1 MKAPHAVISGRS
13 NRCGAPEGDKESQRS
28 RKRRALQELG
38 SMKRPFSQSSLPNP
52 EPETS
57 GVGTGSVDQMDIEP
71 CCNIQDDGAVPESQ
85 TPGGTLH
92 SSLHR
97 PKRERKQRTY
107 TLCEVCNIQL
117 NSAAQAQ
124 IHYNGKSHQK
134 RLKQI
139 SNGKMPSSTGTS
151 AQGSPLLA
159 SLPVPGRPLQP
170 QLDLKHLL
178 PFRLNGSSP
187 LSLFPNFNTM
197 DPVQK
202 AVINHTF
209 GVPQTLKKKQIISCN
224 ICHLRF
230 NSTNQAEAHYKG
242 HKHARKLKAMEA
254 QKNRQRRAADASS
267 TGRERDRSKISSDA
281 ALPLTDT
288 SLEKESS
295 CLQAD
300 LEPAVLDG
308 KLEESPRSSAMLTPV
323 SEVSSVDL
331 VTLSPPQISPS
342 SQLSETASD
351 TSAPEVPE
359 VTEATKVAD
368 LSTES
373 GSVADSAVTNGE
385 ACTDDNK
392 EPKKSKAHLH
402 CPVCKVT
409 VNSVSQLEAHNSGTK
424 HKLMLEGHAVLPRRR
439 GKVVAARAGC
449 KSKRLGSKGS
459 VGVPS
464 KNFQCEACE
473 VFVNSETQLSQHMNS
488 RRHKDRLA
496 GKPPKPKFTPHSK
509 SQPSS
514 GLTNV
519 RWSGYAGVAVTAMK
533 KAFTQCNLAS
543 FSSQT
548 KLALQKQLTK
558 SLTTGF
564 LPSPLTPPT
573 LCTVATNPLALRHPV
588 GTTTFI
594 QTPFLGPALFRPA
607 PGPLRATHTPIIF
620 SPY

>member
-1 MKAPHAVISGRS
+1 
-13 NRCGAPEGDKESQRS
+13 
-28 RKRRALQELG
+28 
-38 SMKRPFSQSSLPNP
+38 
-52 EPETS
+52 
-57 GVGTGSVDQMDIEP
+57 
-71 CCNIQDDGAVPESQ
+71 
-85 TPGGTLH
+85 
-92 SSLHR
+92 
-97 PKRERKQRTY
+97 
-107 TLCEVCNIQL
+107 
-117 NSAAQAQ
+117 SA
-124 IHYNGKSHQK
+124 
-134 RLKQI
+134 
-139 SNGKMPSSTGTS
+139 GTS

-159 SLPVPGRPLQP
+159 SLPVPGRPVQP

-178 PFRLNGSSP
+178 PFRLNGTSP

-209 GVPQTLKKKQIISCN
+209 GVPQPLKKKQIISCN

-230 NSTNQAEAHYKG
+230 NSTVRQISDGEA
-242 HKHARKLKAMEA
+242 RTF
-254 QKNRQRRAADASS
+254 Q
-267 TGRERDRSKISSDA
+267 
-281 ALPLTDT
+281 
-288 SLEKESS
+288 
-295 CLQAD
+295 
-300 LEPAVLDG
+300 
-308 KLEESPRSSAMLTPV
+308 KLEESPRSSIMLTPV

-331 VTLSPPQISPS
+331 VTLSPPEVSPS
-342 SQLSETASD
+342 SRVSETASD
-351 TSAPEVPE
+351 SSTPEVPE
-359 VTEATKVAD
+359 TPEAAD
-368 LSTES
+368 CICPSAES
-373 GSVADSAVTNGE
+373 GGGADSTNGE
-385 ACTDDNK
+385 PQTDEEK

-409 VNSVSQLEAHNSGTK
+409 VNSISQLEAHNSGTK
-424 HKLMLEGHAVLPRRR
+424 HKLMLEGHSVLPRRR
-439 GKVVAARAGC
+439 GKVVAARAAF

-464 KNFQCEACE
+464 KNFQCEVCE
-473 VFVNSETQLSQHMNS
+473 ISVNSETQLSQHMNS

-514 GLTNV
+514 
-519 RWSGYAGVAVTAMK
+519 S
-533 KAFTQCNLAS
+533 LA
-543 FSSQT
+543 T

-564 LPSPLTPPT
+564 LPSPLTPPA

>member
-1 MKAPHAVISGRS
+1 
-13 NRCGAPEGDKESQRS
+13 
-28 RKRRALQELG
+28 
-38 SMKRPFSQSSLPNP
+38 MKRPFSPLALLTT
-52 EPETS
+52 ELDRR
-57 GVGTGSVDQMDIEP
+57 GFGSTLGAQMESEP
-71 CCNIQDDGAVPESQ
+71 CCETQDDGAVPDEQSQ
-85 TPGGTLH
+85 GGIVPSTLY
-92 SSLHR
+92 R
-97 PKRERKQRTY
+97 PKRERKQRSY

-139 SNGKMPSSTGTS
+139 SNGKMPNSTGTS

-170 QLDLKHLL
+170 QLDLKQLL

-209 GVPQTLKKKQIISCN
+209 GVPQPLKKKQIISCN

-254 QKNRQRRAADASS
+254 QKNRQRRAGEASS
-267 TGRERDRSKISSDA
+267 AGRERDRDRERERDRDRSKSSAPEA
-281 ALPLTDT
+281 ALPVLMDT
-288 SLEKESS
+288 SFVEGTS
-295 CLQAD
+295 LQTD
-300 LEPAVLDG
+300 LEPANLEV
-308 KLEESPRSSAMLTPV
+308 KLEESPRSSVMLTPV
-323 SEVSSVDL
+323 SEVSSVEL

-351 TSAPEVPE
+351 TSAPEAPE
-359 VTEATKVAD
+359 AAEAAGLNTD
-368 LSTES
+368 S
-373 GSVADSAVTNGE
+373 GSHADVCSTNE
-385 ACTDDNK
+385 EPHTDDDK

-409 VNSVSQLEAHNSGTK
+409 VNSLSQLEAHNSGTK
-424 HKLMLEGHAVLPRRR
+424 HKLMLEGHSVLPRRR

-464 KNFQCEACE
+464 KNFQCEVCE
-473 VFVNSETQLSQHMNS
+473 IFVNSETQLSQHMNS

-514 GLTNV
+514 SLASV
-519 RWSGYAGVAVTAMK
+519 RWSGYAGVAVSAMK
-533 KAFTQCNLAS
+533 KAFSQYNLTS
-543 FSSQT
+543 LSSQT

>member
-1 MKAPHAVISGRS
+1 
-13 NRCGAPEGDKESQRS
+13 
-28 RKRRALQELG
+28 
-38 SMKRPFSQSSLPNP
+38 MKRPFSPSSFPFPDLERN
-52 EPETS
+52 S
-57 GVGTGSVDQMDIEP
+57 VGREQLIQMDSESCFEIQNEGEKLHDTSQGDTRHSPP
-71 CCNIQDDGAVPESQ
+71 C
-85 TPGGTLH
+85 
-92 SSLHR
+92 R

-139 SNGKMPSSTGTS
+139 SSGKMPGNTVSNRKAGKKSELYLQKSEQSGDSERGAQHTGTS
-151 AQGSPLLA
+151 AQGNPLLA

-209 GVPQTLKKKQIISCN
+209 GVPQPLKKKQIISCN

-254 QKNRQRRAADASS
+254 QKNRQRRGGETS
-267 TGRERDRSKISSDA
+267 TTGKERERDQERERDRNKITPSDA
-281 ALPLTDT
+281 ALPAPMDT
-288 SLEKESS
+288 SLIKETS
-295 CLQAD
+295 LQFD
-300 LEPAVLDG
+300 LEPSILEG
-308 KLEESPRSSAMLTPV
+308 KLEESPRSSVMLTPV
-323 SEVSSVDL
+323 SEVSSVEL

-351 TSAPEVPE
+351 TSTPEGGEATEAAEP
-359 VTEATKVAD
+359 TEATEAMCLTGESSNVAD
-368 LSTES
+368 P
-373 GSVADSAVTNGE
+373 SVTPGE
-385 ACTDDNK
+385 PCVDDNK
-392 EPKKSKAHLH
+392 DPKKSKAHLH

-409 VNSVSQLEAHNSGTK
+409 VNSTSQLEAHNSGTK
-424 HKLMLEGHAVLPRRR
+424 HKLMLEGHSVLPRRR

-464 KNFQCEACE
+464 KNFQCEVCE
-473 VFVNSETQLSQHMNS
+473 IFVNSETQLSQHMNS

-514 GLTNV
+514 
-519 RWSGYAGVAVTAMK
+519 S
-533 KAFTQCNLAS
+533 FT
-543 FSSQT
+543 T

-564 LPSPLTPPT
+564 LPTPLTPPT
-573 LCTVATNPLALRHPV
+573 LCTLATNPLALRHPV

-594 QTPFLGPALFRPA
+594 QSPFLGPALFRPA

>member
-1 MKAPHAVISGRS
+1 
-13 NRCGAPEGDKESQRS
+13 
-28 RKRRALQELG
+28 
-38 SMKRPFSQSSLPNP
+38 MKRPFSPSTPPNT
-52 EPETS
+52 ELDTS
-57 GVGTGSVDQMDIEP
+57 GFSTGLGAQMDLET
-71 CCNIQDDGAVPESQ
+71 CCYDTQDEGAVLEEQSQ
-85 TPGGTLH
+85 GGALT
-92 SSLHR
+92 SALHR
-97 PKRERKQRTY
+97 SKRERKQRSY

-139 SNGKMPSSTGTS
+139 SNGKAPVNTGTS
-151 AQGSPLLA
+151 TQGSPLLPP
-159 SLPVPGRPLQP
+159 LPVQGRPLQP

-209 GVPQTLKKKQIISCN
+209 GVPQPLKKKQIISCN

-254 QKNRQRRAADASS
+254 QKNRQRRSGEASC
-267 TGRERDRSKISSDA
+267 TAREKERDRDREPDRDRVKASPCEA
-281 ALPLTDT
+281 ALPALMET
-288 SLEKESS
+288 SLAEGTS
-295 CLQAD
+295 LQSD
-300 LEPAVLDG
+300 VEQVNLEA
-308 KLEESPRSSAMLTPV
+308 KLEESPRSSVMLTPV
-323 SEVSSVDL
+323 SEVSSVEL

-351 TSAPEVPE
+351 TSAPEVS
-359 VTEATKVAD
+359 EATAASGPTGESSSQAD
-368 LSTES
+368 AS
-373 GSVADSAVTNGE
+373 SVNEEPRS
-385 ACTDDNK
+385 DDDK
-392 EPKKSKAHLH
+392 DPKKSKAHLH

-424 HKLMLEGHAVLPRRR
+424 HKLMLEGHSVLPRRR

-464 KNFQCEACE
+464 KNFQCEVCE
-473 VFVNSETQLSQHMNS
+473 IFVNSETQLSQHMNS

-514 GLTNV
+514 SLANV
-519 RWSGYAGVAVTAMK
+519 RWSGYAGVAVSAMK
-533 KAFTQCNLAS
+533 KAFSQYNLTS
-543 FSSQT
+543 LCSQT

-558 SLTTGF
+558 SLTTSF

-594 QTPFLGPALFRPA
+594 QTPFLGPTLFRPA

>member
-1 MKAPHAVISGRS
+1 MLI
-13 NRCGAPEGDKESQRS
+13 
-28 RKRRALQELG
+28 
-38 SMKRPFSQSSLPNP
+38 
-52 EPETS
+52 
-57 GVGTGSVDQMDIEP
+57 
-71 CCNIQDDGAVPESQ
+71 
-85 TPGGTLH
+85 
-92 SSLHR
+92 
-97 PKRERKQRTY
+97 
-107 TLCEVCNIQL
+107 
-117 NSAAQAQ
+117 
-124 IHYNGKSHQK
+124 
-134 RLKQI
+134 
-139 SNGKMPSSTGTS
+139 GTS

-170 QLDLKHLL
+170 QLDLKHLM

-187 LSLFPNFNTM
+187 LNLFPNFNTM

-209 GVPQTLKKKQIISCN
+209 GVPQPLKKKQIISCN

-254 QKNRQRRAADASS
+254 QKNRQRRAGEASS
-267 TGRERDRSKISSDA
+267 SGRERDRDRERDRSKTSTSEA
-281 ALPLTDT
+281 ALPALMDT
-288 SLEKESS
+288 SLAEGTS
-295 CLQAD
+295 LQSD
-300 LEPAVLDG
+300 LEPTILEG

-323 SEVSSVDL
+323 SEISSVEL

-342 SQLSETASD
+342 SHLSETASD

-359 VTEATKVAD
+359 MAETVEAVGPTN
-368 LSTES
+368 ES
-373 GSVADSAVTNGE
+373 GSGE
-385 ACTDDNK
+385 DANEETHTDDDK
-392 EPKKSKAHLH
+392 DPKKSKTHLH

-409 VNSVSQLEAHNSGTK
+409 VNSLSQLEAHNSGTK
-424 HKLMLEGHAVLPRRR
+424 HKLMLEGHSVLPRRR
-439 GKVVAARAGC
+439 GKVMAARTSC

-464 KNFQCEACE
+464 KNFQCEVCE
-473 VFVNSETQLSQHMNS
+473 IFVNSETQLSQHMNS

-514 GLTNV
+514 SLASV
-519 RWSGYAGVAVTAMK
+519 RWSGYAGVAVSAMK
-533 KAFTQCNLAS
+533 KAFTQYNFTS
-543 FSSQT
+543 ISSQT

-564 LPSPLTPPT
+564 LPSPLTQPT
-573 LCTVATNPLALRHPV
+573 LCTLATNPLALRHPV

-594 QTPFLGPALFRPA
+594 QTPFLGPTLFRPA

>member
-1 MKAPHAVISGRS
+1 
-13 NRCGAPEGDKESQRS
+13 
-28 RKRRALQELG
+28 
-38 SMKRPFSQSSLPNP
+38 MKRPFSPSALSHTELDRRGFG
-52 EPETS
+52 S
-57 GVGTGSVDQMDIEP
+57 GLGVQMDGEH
-71 CCNIQDDGAVPESQ
+71 CCDTHNECALPEEQSPGGAVP
-85 TPGGTLH
+85 TALY
-92 SSLHR
+92 R
-97 PKRERKQRTY
+97 PKRERKRRSY

-139 SNGKMPSSTGTS
+139 SNGKMPSNTGTS

-170 QLDLKHLL
+170 QVDLKHLL

-209 GVPQTLKKKQIISCN
+209 GVPQPLKKKQIISCN

-254 QKNRQRRAADASS
+254 QKNRQRRAVETSS
-267 TGRERDRSKISSDA
+267 TGRERDRDRDREREQDRDKSKTSISEA
-281 ALPLTDT
+281 ALPVLVDT
-288 SLEKESS
+288 SLVEGTS
-295 CLQAD
+295 LQSD
-300 LEPAVLDG
+300 LESAN
-308 KLEESPRSSAMLTPV
+308 LEAKPEENPRSSVMLTPV
-323 SEVSSVDL
+323 SEVSSVEL

-359 VTEATKVAD
+359 TPEAAGLT
-368 LSTES
+368 TES
-373 GSVADSAVTNGE
+373 GSHADTTSTNGE
-385 ACTDDNK
+385 PRSDEDK
-392 EPKKSKAHLH
+392 DPKKSKAHLH

-424 HKLMLEGHAVLPRRR
+424 HKLMLEGHSVLPRRR
-439 GKVVAARAGC
+439 GKMVSARAGC

-464 KNFQCEACE
+464 KNFQCEVCE
-473 VFVNSETQLSQHMNS
+473 IFVNSETQLSQHMNS

-514 GLTNV
+514 
-519 RWSGYAGVAVTAMK
+519 S
-533 KAFTQCNLAS
+533 LA
-543 FSSQT
+543 T

>member
-1 MKAPHAVISGRS
+1 
-13 NRCGAPEGDKESQRS
+13 
-28 RKRRALQELG
+28 
-38 SMKRPFSQSSLPNP
+38 MKRPFSPSALPVI
-52 EPETS
+52 ELERRGFGGGLAVHMDAGS
-57 GVGTGSVDQMDIEP
+57 GCDA
-71 CCNIQDDGAVPESQ
+71 QDDGAVPDEES
-85 TPGGTLH
+85 PGGTLP
-92 SSLHR
+92 SVLHR
-97 PKRERKQRTY
+97 PKREKKQRSY
-107 TLCEVCNIQL
+107 TLCDVCNIQL

-139 SNGKMPSSTGTS
+139 SNGKTPSNTGTS
-151 AQGSPLLA
+151 TQRSPLLA

-170 QLDLKHLL
+170 QLELKHLM

-187 LSLFPNFNTM
+187 LSLFPNFN
-197 DPVQK
+197 
-202 AVINHTF
+202 
-209 GVPQTLKKKQIISCN
+209 
-224 ICHLRF
+224 
-230 NSTNQAEAHYKG
+230 TNQAEAHYKG

-254 QKNRQRRAADASS
+254 QKNRQRRAGEASS
-267 TGRERDRSKISSDA
+267 TGREKDRDREQDRDRSKTSTSEA
-281 ALPLTDT
+281 ALPVLMDT
-288 SLEKESS
+288 SSVEGTSLQSDIEPASLEAKSKES
-295 CLQAD
+295 L
-300 LEPAVLDG
+300 
-308 KLEESPRSSAMLTPV
+308 KSSVMMTLV
-323 SEVSSVDL
+323 SEVSSVEL

-342 SQLSETASD
+342 SQPSETASD
-351 TSAPEVPE
+351 TSAPEVTE
-359 VTEATKVAD
+359 VTEAAGPTA
-368 LSTES
+368 ES
-373 GSVADSAVTNGE
+373 GSPAEASSTNGE
-385 ACTDDNK
+385 EDKD
-392 EPKKSKAHLH
+392 PKKSKAHLH

-424 HKLMLEGHAVLPRRR
+424 HKLMLEGHSVLPRRR
-439 GKVVAARAGC
+439 GKVVAARVGC
-449 KSKRLGSKGS
+449 KSKRLGSKGT

-464 KNFQCEACE
+464 KNFQCEVCE
-473 VFVNSETQLSQHMNS
+473 IFVNSETQLSQHMNS

-514 GLTNV
+514 SLANV
-519 RWSGYAGVAVTAMK
+519 RWSGYAGVAVSAMK
-533 KAFTQCNLAS
+533 KAFTQYNLTS
-543 FSSQT
+543 LSSQT

-573 LCTVATNPLALRHPV
+573 LCTVTTNPLALRHPV

>member
-1 MKAPHAVISGRS
+1 MLI
-13 NRCGAPEGDKESQRS
+13 
-28 RKRRALQELG
+28 
-38 SMKRPFSQSSLPNP
+38 
-52 EPETS
+52 
-57 GVGTGSVDQMDIEP
+57 
-71 CCNIQDDGAVPESQ
+71 
-85 TPGGTLH
+85 
-92 SSLHR
+92 
-97 PKRERKQRTY
+97 
-107 TLCEVCNIQL
+107 
-117 NSAAQAQ
+117 
-124 IHYNGKSHQK
+124 
-134 RLKQI
+134 
-139 SNGKMPSSTGTS
+139 GTS
-151 AQGSPLLA
+151 AQGNPLLA

-209 GVPQTLKKKQIISCN
+209 GVPQPLKKKQIISCN

-254 QKNRQRRAADASS
+254 QKNRQRRAGEASS
-267 TGRERDRSKISSDA
+267 TGRERDRDRDRERDRDRSKTSTSEA
-281 ALPLTDT
+281 ALPTLMDT
-288 SLEKESS
+288 SLVEGTS
-295 CLQAD
+295 LQSD
-300 LEPAVLDG
+300 LEPANVEA
-308 KLEESPRSSAMLTPV
+308 KLEESPRSSVMLTPV
-323 SEVSSVDL
+323 SEVSSVEL

-359 VTEATKVAD
+359 AAEAAEAAGPT
-368 LSTES
+368 TES
-373 GSVADSAVTNGE
+373 GSQADTSSTNGE
-385 ACTDDNK
+385 PRTDEDK
-392 EPKKSKAHLH
+392 DSKKSKAHLH

-424 HKLMLEGHAVLPRRR
+424 HKLMLEGHSVLPRRR
-439 GKVVAARAGC
+439 GKVVATRAGC

-459 VGVPS
+459 VGLPS
-464 KNFQCEACE
+464 KNFQCEVCE
-473 VFVNSETQLSQHMNS
+473 IFVNSETQLSQHMNS

-514 GLTNV
+514 
-519 RWSGYAGVAVTAMK
+519 S
-533 KAFTQCNLAS
+533 LA
-543 FSSQT
+543 T

-564 LPSPLTPPT
+564 LPSPLTQPT
-573 LCTVATNPLALRHPV
+573 LCTMATNPLALRHPV

>member
-1 MKAPHAVISGRS
+1 
-13 NRCGAPEGDKESQRS
+13 
-28 RKRRALQELG
+28 
-38 SMKRPFSQSSLPNP
+38 MKRPFSPSSLPNA
-52 EPETS
+52 ELGRRGFGAGL
-57 GVGTGSVDQMDIEP
+57 GVQMDGES
-71 CCNIQDDGAVPESQ
+71 CCDTQDEGAVLDEQS
-85 TPGGTLH
+85 PGGAM
-92 SSLHR
+92 SSALHR
-97 PKRERKQRTY
+97 PKRERKQRSY

-159 SLPVPGRPLQP
+159 SLPVAGRPLQP

-209 GVPQTLKKKQIISCN
+209 GVPQPLKKKQIISCN

-254 QKNRQRRAADASS
+254 QKNRQRRAGEASS
-267 TGRERDRSKISSDA
+267 TGRERDRDRDRERDRDRSKTSTSEA
-281 ALPLTDT
+281 ALPALMET
-288 SLEKESS
+288 SLVEGTS
-295 CLQAD
+295 LQSD
-300 LEPAVLDG
+300 VEPVNLEV
-308 KLEESPRSSAMLTPV
+308 KLEENPRSSVMLTPV
-323 SEVSSVDL
+323 SEVSTVEL

-342 SQLSETASD
+342 SHLSETGSD

-359 VTEATKVAD
+359 AAEATG
-368 LSTES
+368 STTES
-373 GSVADSAVTNGE
+373 GSHADMSSTNGE
-385 ACTDDNK
+385 PRTDEDK
-392 EPKKSKAHLH
+392 DPKKSKAHLH

-424 HKLMLEGHAVLPRRR
+424 HKMMLEGHSVLPRRR
-439 GKVVAARAGC
+439 GKVVAARGGC

-464 KNFQCEACE
+464 KNFQCEVCE
-473 VFVNSETQLSQHMNS
+473 IFVNSETQLSQHMNS

-509 SQPSS
+509 NQPSS
-514 GLTNV
+514 SLANV
-519 RWSGYAGVAVTAMK
+519 RWSGYAGVAVSAMK
-533 KAFTQCNLAS
+533 KAFSQCNLTS
-543 FSSQT
+543 LSSQT

-588 GTTTFI
+588 GTTTTFI

>member
-1 MKAPHAVISGRS
+1 MDS
-13 NRCGAPEGDKESQRS
+13 E
-28 RKRRALQELG
+28 
-38 SMKRPFSQSSLPNP
+38 SSL
-52 EPETS
+52 E
-57 GVGTGSVDQMDIEP
+57 
-71 CCNIQDDGAVPESQ
+71 IQDEGEKLQDPSLGDN
-85 TPGGTLH
+85 LH
-92 SSLHR
+92 SPPNR
-97 PKRERKQRTY
+97 PKRERRQRTY

-124 IHYNGKSHQK
+124 IHYSGKSHQK

-139 SNGKMPSSTGTS
+139 SSGKKPNNTGTS
-151 AQGSPLLA
+151 AQGNPLLA
-159 SLPVPGRPLQP
+159 SLPMPGRSLQP

-209 GVPQTLKKKQIISCN
+209 GVPQPLKKKQIISCN

-254 QKNRQRRAADASS
+254 QKNRQRRGGEIS
-267 TGRERDRSKISSDA
+267 TTGKERDRDRERDRSKTSSADA
-281 ALPLTDT
+281 ALPAPVET
-288 SLEKESS
+288 SLVKETS
-295 CLQAD
+295 LQFD
-300 LEPAVLDG
+300 LEPTITEG
-308 KLEESPRSSAMLTPV
+308 KLEESPRSSVMLTPV
-323 SEVSSVDL
+323 SEVSSMEL

-342 SQLSETASD
+342 LQLMETASD
-351 TSAPEVPE
+351 TSTPEGAVVTEAIE
-359 VTEATKVAD
+359 VTEAIC
-368 LSTES
+368 LSSES
-373 GSVADSAVTNGE
+373 CSVADPSITTGE
-385 ACTDDNK
+385 ACVEDNK
-392 EPKKSKAHLH
+392 DPKKSKAHLH

-409 VNSVSQLEAHNSGTK
+409 VNSPSQLEAHNSGTK
-424 HKLMLEGHAVLPRRR
+424 HKLMLEGHSVLPRRR

-449 KSKRLGSKGS
+449 KSKRLASKGS

-464 KNFQCEACE
+464 KNFQCEVCE
-473 VFVNSETQLSQHMNS
+473 IFVNSETQLSQHMNS

-514 GLTNV
+514 SLANV
-519 RWSGYAGVAVTAMK
+519 RWSGYAGVAVSAMK
-533 KAFTQCNLAS
+533 KAFTQCNLTS
-543 FSSQT
+543 LSSQT

-607 PGPLRATHTPIIF
+607 PGPLRATHAPIIF

>member
-1 MKAPHAVISGRS
+1 
-13 NRCGAPEGDKESQRS
+13 
-28 RKRRALQELG
+28 
-38 SMKRPFSQSSLPNP
+38 MKRPFSPSALPSA
-52 EPETS
+52 ELDRR
-57 GVGTGSVDQMDIEP
+57 GFGAGLGAQVDGEP
-71 CCNIQDDGAVPESQ
+71 CCEAQDEGAVLDEQS
-85 TPGGTLH
+85 PGGTLP
-92 SSLHR
+92 SALHR
-97 PKRERKQRTY
+97 PKRERKQRSY

-117 NSAAQAQ
+117 NSPAQAQ

-139 SNGKMPSSTGTS
+139 SNGKMPSNTGTS

-209 GVPQTLKKKQIISCN
+209 GVPQPLKKKQIISCN

-254 QKNRQRRAADASS
+254 QKNRQRRAGEASS
-267 TGRERDRSKISSDA
+267 TGRERDRDRERERDRDRSKTSASEA
-281 ALPLTDT
+281 ALPALMDT
-288 SLEKESS
+288 SLVEGTS
-295 CLQAD
+295 LQPD
-300 LEPAVLDG
+300 LEPANLEV
-308 KLEESPRSSAMLTPV
+308 KLEESPRSSVMLTPV
-323 SEVSSVDL
+323 SEDSSVEL
-331 VTLSPPQISPS
+331 VTLSPPHISPS

-359 VTEATKVAD
+359 AAEAAGPN
-368 LSTES
+368 TES
-373 GSVADSAVTNGE
+373 GSHTDTASTNDE
-385 ACTDDNK
+385 PRTDEDK
-392 EPKKSKAHLH
+392 DPKKSKAHLH

-424 HKLMLEGHAVLPRRR
+424 HKLMLEGHSVLPRRR

-464 KNFQCEACE
+464 KNFQCEVCE
-473 VFVNSETQLSQHMNS
+473 IFVNSETQLSQHMNS

-514 GLTNV
+514 
-519 RWSGYAGVAVTAMK
+519 S
-533 KAFTQCNLAS
+533 LA
-543 FSSQT
+543 T

>member
-1 MKAPHAVISGRS
+1 MGR
-13 NRCGAPEGDKESQRS
+13 GMA
-28 RKRRALQELG
+28 ALLAG
-38 SMKRPFSQSSLPNP
+38 SWTPGMKRPFSPSPLPSAELNRRGFGAIL
-52 EPETS
+52 
-57 GVGTGSVDQMDIEP
+57 GVQMDVEP
-71 CCNIQDDGAVPESQ
+71 CCDTQDEGAVSDEQS
-85 TPGGTLH
+85 PGGTL
-92 SSLHR
+92 SSPLLR
-97 PKRERKQRTY
+97 PKRERKQRSY

-139 SNGKMPSSTGTS
+139 SNGKMPSNTGTS

-209 GVPQTLKKKQIISCN
+209 GVPQPLKKKQIISCN

-254 QKNRQRRAADASS
+254 QKNRQRRAGEASS
-267 TGRERDRSKISSDA
+267 TGRERDRDRDRDRERDRDRSKTSTSEA
-281 ALPLTDT
+281 ALPALMDT
-288 SLEKESS
+288 NLVEGTT
-295 CLQAD
+295 LQSD
-300 LEPAVLDG
+300 LEQTNLEA
-308 KLEESPRSSAMLTPV
+308 KLEESPRSSVMLTPV
-323 SEVSSVDL
+323 SEVSSVEL

-359 VTEATKVAD
+359 AADAAEAAGPTTETGSHAD
-368 LSTES
+368 ES
-373 GSVADSAVTNGE
+373 STNGE
-385 ACTDDNK
+385 PRTDDEK
-392 EPKKSKAHLH
+392 DPKKSKAHLH

-424 HKLMLEGHAVLPRRR
+424 HKLMLEGHSVLPRRR

-464 KNFQCEACE
+464 KNYQCEVCE
-473 VFVNSETQLSQHMNS
+473 IFVNSETQLSQHMNS

-514 GLTNV
+514 
-519 RWSGYAGVAVTAMK
+519 S
-533 KAFTQCNLAS
+533 LA
-543 FSSQT
+543 T

>member
-1 MKAPHAVISGRS
+1 ENDTPIH
-13 NRCGAPEGDKESQRS
+13 
-28 RKRRALQELG
+28 RRQG
-38 SMKRPFSQSSLPNP
+38 
-52 EPETS
+52 
-57 GVGTGSVDQMDIEP
+57 
-71 CCNIQDDGAVPESQ
+71 
-85 TPGGTLH
+85 
-92 SSLHR
+92 
-97 PKRERKQRTY
+97 PKRERKQRSY

-139 SNGKMPSSTGTS
+139 SNGKMQSNT
-151 AQGSPLLA
+151 GSPLLA

-170 QLDLKHLL
+170 QLDIKHLL

-209 GVPQTLKKKQIISCN
+209 GVPQPLKKKQIISCN

-254 QKNRQRRAADASS
+254 QKNSPKSS
-267 TGRERDRSKISSDA
+267 
-281 ALPLTDT
+281 
-288 SLEKESS
+288 
-295 CLQAD
+295 
-300 LEPAVLDG
+300 V
-308 KLEESPRSSAMLTPV
+308 MLTPV
-323 SEVSSVDL
+323 SEVSSVEL

-342 SQLSETASD
+342 SQHSETASD
-351 TSAPEVPE
+351 TSAPEAPE
-359 VTEATKVAD
+359 AVETMGPTA
-368 LSTES
+368 ES
-373 GSVADSAVTNGE
+373 GCTADSSSTNGE
-385 ACTDDNK
+385 PRSDEDK
-392 EPKKSKAHLH
+392 DVKKSKSHLH

-409 VNSVSQLEAHNSGTK
+409 VNSVSQLEAHNSGKSPTP
-424 HKLMLEGHAVLPRRR
+424 VLPRRR

-464 KNFQCEACE
+464 KNFQCEVCE
-473 VFVNSETQLSQHMNS
+473 IFVNSETQLSQHMNS

-514 GLTNV
+514 
-519 RWSGYAGVAVTAMK
+519 S
-533 KAFTQCNLAS
+533 LA
-543 FSSQT
+543 T

-607 PGPLRATHTPIIF
+607 PGPLRAAHTPIIF

>member
-1 MKAPHAVISGRS
+1 
-13 NRCGAPEGDKESQRS
+13 
-28 RKRRALQELG
+28 
-38 SMKRPFSQSSLPNP
+38 MKRPFSPSALPTA
-52 EPETS
+52 ELDRRGFGAGL
-57 GVGTGSVDQMDIEP
+57 GVQVDGEP
-71 CCNIQDDGAVPESQ
+71 CCDPQDEGAVPDEQ
-85 TPGGTLH
+85 PAGGVLP
-92 SSLHR
+92 SALHR
-97 PKRERKQRTY
+97 PKRERKQRSY

-139 SNGKMPSSTGTS
+139 SNGKIQGSTGTS

-170 QLDLKHLL
+170 QLDLKHFL

-209 GVPQTLKKKQIISCN
+209 GVPQPLKKKQIISCN

-254 QKNRQRRAADASS
+254 QKNRQRRAGEASS
-267 TGRERDRSKISSDA
+267 GGRERDRDRERDRERERDRSKTA
-281 ALPLTDT
+281 ATEVAIPALMDT
-288 SLEKESS
+288 SLMEGTS
-295 CLQAD
+295 LQSD
-300 LEPAVLDG
+300 LEPANLEV
-308 KLEESPRSSAMLTPV
+308 KLEESPRSSVMLTPV
-323 SEVSSVDL
+323 SEVSSVEL
-331 VTLSPPQISPS
+331 ATLSPPQVSPS

-351 TSAPEVPE
+351 TSAPEAPE
-359 VTEATKVAD
+359 ATEATEA
-368 LSTES
+368 TEAPGAAAES
-373 GSVADSAVTNGE
+373 GSQPDTSSTDGE
-385 ACTDDNK
+385 PRTDEDK
-392 EPKKSKAHLH
+392 DPKKSKAHLH

-409 VNSVSQLEAHNSGTK
+409 VNSTSQLEAHNSGTK
-424 HKLMLEGHAVLPRRR
+424 HKLMLEGQSVQPRRR
-439 GKVVAARAGC
+439 GKVVAARAAC

-459 VGVPS
+459 VGVPN
-464 KNFQCEACE
+464 KNFQCEVCE
-473 VFVNSETQLSQHMNS
+473 IFVNSETQLSQHMNS

-514 GLTNV
+514 SLANV
-519 RWSGYAGVAVTAMK
+519 RWSGYAGGAVSAMK
-533 KAFTQCNLAS
+533 KAFSQYNLTS
-543 FSSQT
+543 LSSQT

-564 LPSPLTPPT
+564 LPSPLTQPT
-573 LCTVATNPLALRHPV
+573 LCTVATNPLALRHPT
-588 GTTTFI
+588 GTATFI

>member
-1 MKAPHAVISGRS
+1 MDRDASS
-13 NRCGAPEGDKESQRS
+13 DTQDEGALLDEQSQGG
-28 RKRRALQELG
+28 ALPSALY
-38 SMKRPFSQSSLPNP
+38 
-52 EPETS
+52 
-57 GVGTGSVDQMDIEP
+57 
-71 CCNIQDDGAVPESQ
+71 
-85 TPGGTLH
+85 
-92 SSLHR
+92 R
-97 PKRERKQRTY
+97 PKRERKQRSY

-139 SNGKMPSSTGTS
+139 SNGKMQSNT
-151 AQGSPLLA
+151 
-159 SLPVPGRPLQP
+159 GRP
-170 QLDLKHLL
+170 
-178 PFRLNGSSP
+178 G
-187 LSLFPNFNTM
+187 M

-209 GVPQTLKKKQIISCN
+209 GVPQPLKKKQIISCN

-254 QKNRQRRAADASS
+254 QKNRQRRA
-267 TGRERDRSKISSDA
+267 GERFD
-281 ALPLTDT
+281 PLTTTTTTT
-288 SLEKESS
+288 SNFPTSTPPSTSS
-295 CLQAD
+295 L
-300 LEPAVLDG
+300 
-308 KLEESPRSSAMLTPV
+308 
-323 SEVSSVDL
+323 SEVSSVEL

-342 SQLSETASD
+342 SQHSETASD
-351 TSAPEVPE
+351 TSAPEAPE
-359 VTEATKVAD
+359 AVETMGPTA
-368 LSTES
+368 ES
-373 GSVADSAVTNGE
+373 GCTADSSSTNGE
-385 ACTDDNK
+385 PRSDEDK
-392 EPKKSKAHLH
+392 DVKKSKSHLH

-409 VNSVSQLEAHNSGTK
+409 VNSVSQLEAHNSGKSTK
-424 HKLMLEGHAVLPRRR
+424 HKMMLEGHSVLPRRR

-464 KNFQCEACE
+464 KNFQCEVCE
-473 VFVNSETQLSQHMNS
+473 IFVNSETQLSQHMNS

-514 GLTNV
+514 
-519 RWSGYAGVAVTAMK
+519 S
-533 KAFTQCNLAS
+533 LA
-543 FSSQT
+543 T

-607 PGPLRATHTPIIF
+607 PGPLRAAHTPIIF

>member
-1 MKAPHAVISGRS
+1 MSRLFARAGHLRFAP
-13 NRCGAPEGDKESQRS
+13 D
-28 RKRRALQELG
+28 RRACSHSPGIKVCEFLIFRFPVFFYARRHGELDARG
-38 SMKRPFSQSSLPNP
+38 H
-52 EPETS
+52 
-57 GVGTGSVDQMDIEP
+57 G
-71 CCNIQDDGAVPESQ
+71 
-85 TPGGTLH
+85 PGRAML
-92 SSLHR
+92 
-97 PKRERKQRTY
+97 
-107 TLCEVCNIQL
+107 I
-117 NSAAQAQ
+117 
-124 IHYNGKSHQK
+124 
-134 RLKQI
+134 
-139 SNGKMPSSTGTS
+139 GTS

-209 GVPQTLKKKQIISCN
+209 GVPQPLKKKQIISCN

-254 QKNRQRRAADASS
+254 QKNRQRRAGEASS
-267 TGRERDRSKISSDA
+267 AGRERDRDRDRDRDWERERDRSKA
-281 ALPLTDT
+281 PATEAPPPALMET
-288 SLEKESS
+288 SLAEETS
-295 CLQAD
+295 LQSD
-300 LEPAVLDG
+300 LEPTNLEA
-308 KLEESPRSSAMLTPV
+308 KPEESSRSSVMLTPL
-323 SEVSSVDL
+323 SETSSVEL
-331 VTLSPPQISPS
+331 VTLSPPQTSPS
-342 SQLSETASD
+342 SHLTETTSI

-359 VTEATKVAD
+359 GPAVEPGSTDPSSTNAEPPAD
-368 LSTES
+368 E
-373 GSVADSAVTNGE
+373 DK
-385 ACTDDNK
+385 D
-392 EPKKSKAHLH
+392 PKKSKAHLH

-409 VNSVSQLEAHNSGTK
+409 VNSISQLEAHNSGTK
-424 HKLMLEGHAVLPRRR
+424 HKLMLEGHNVLPRRR

-449 KSKRLGSKGS
+449 KSKRLASKGS

-464 KNFQCEACE
+464 KHFQCEVCE
-473 VFVNSETQLSQHMNS
+473 IFVNSETQLSQHMNS
-488 RRHKDRLA
+488 RRHKDRMA
-496 GKPPKPKFTPHSK
+496 GKPPKPKFTPHTK

-514 GLTNV
+514 GLANV
-519 RWSGYAGVAVTAMK
+519 KWGGYAGVAVSAMK
-533 KAFTQCNLAS
+533 EAFTQYNLTS
-543 FSSQT
+543 LSSQT

-588 GTTTFI
+588 GTTAFI